1 MFRRTVTTRLGVV
14 AAAGALALTVAASAQ
29 AATRPPTALAAPASS
44 LVNPNLFKPNLTAT
58 QSAGVVTIKNA
69 GIVSSGAFTIGTW
82 RATTAVK
89 QPVLQTRV
97 PNLAPGASIRL
108 SPGTEG
114 GLVRADILNEVA
126 ESNENDNAVFARLQ
140 S

>member
-14 AAAGALALTVAASAQ
+14 AAAGALALTLTASAQ
-29 AATRPPTALAAPASS
+29 AATLPPTALATPTSS

-58 QSAGVVTIKNA
+58 QSAGVVTIKNT
-69 GIVSSGAFTIGTW
+69 GLVGSGAFTIGTW
-82 RATTAVK
+82 RSATKLPTV
-89 QPVLQTRV
+89 QVRV
-97 PNLAPGASIRL
+97 ANLAPGASVRL

-114 GLVRADILNEVA
+114 GTVRADIYNEVA